1 MQFFSEQTSHHT
13 FPISDFQKTLFCCF
27 LTCLFLFLP
36 LNSNAK
42 IHKWIDE
49 NGKIHYGDK
58 PPKQIAPL
66 KDPLSKSNSE
76 PSAHTQLKPVSGGAL
91 NSIVLRIRNHFL
103 AGEFNRAEK
112 VLVEL
117 QTRSEANIANEPELF
132 SSLKAFELNDEQY
145 LDQFNQWIA
154 QSPKSFFAHLAK
166 ARFLFQLGWSS
177 RGGKWRQKTSQSQ
190 FNAMENYFAKA
201 KASLKTSVSLA
212 PASTL
217 PYSMYISIATAIGDA
232 NATNRYLSSGLKL
245 EPSSYELRKV
255 YIHSIKPRWGGSLE
269 QMRVFADNAQYYS
282 EQNPIL
288 KRLLGEALAESGVIA
303 HSKQQYQKAD
313 KLFNKAL
320 LHGDDPEVYF
330 KRAKT
335 RYRLNLFSRAITD
348 LNTAIKLSPDIAEY
362 YKWRYYNYVQ
372 IKKFDKALH
381 DIKRASLLT
390 PNDQAIN
397 DILAKTLSLANA
409 PGTRQKSISVL
420 NSKLFEFDAQIEAQP
435 NNAYHYFRKG
445 HYLLS
450 SNLFAQSEKPL
461 RQAIKIDPRQFD
473 YYRALDLALFKQGK
487 LDEIIIFWEQYLTIK
502 PNDGRA
508 YLERAGTFYHM
519 QNYKLAKIDAKK
531 AVDLGIKEAKP
542 FYNKLKSL

>member
-1 MQFFSEQTSHHT
+1 MQFFSEQTSHYT
-13 FPISDFQKTLFCCF
+13 FPISNFQKILFCGC
-27 LTCLFLFLP
+27 LTCLFLFLS

-42 IHKWIDE
+42 IHKWVDE

-58 PPKQIAPL
+58 PPKQINAL
-66 KDPLSKSNSE
+66 KENPSKSNSDS
-76 PSAHTQLKPVSGGAL
+76 SAYSQLRPVSGGAQ
-91 NSIVLRIRNHFL
+91 NSIVLRIRNYFL
-103 AGEFNRAEK
+103 RGEFNRAEK
-112 VLVEL
+112 ILVEL

-145 LDQFNQWIA
+145 LDQFDQWIA

-190 FNAMENYFAKA
+190 FSAMESYFAKA
-201 KASLKTSVSLA
+201 KASLKTSKSLA
-212 PASTL
+212 PDSTL
-217 PYSMYISIATAIGDA
+217 PYSMYISMATAIGDA
-232 NATNRYLSSGLKL
+232 SATKRYLSSGLRLK
-245 EPSSYELRKV
+245 PSSYELRKV

-303 HSKQQYQKAD
+303 HSKQQYKKAD

-335 RYRLNLFSRAITD
+335 RYRLNLFSKAITD
-348 LNTAIKLSPDIAEY
+348 LNTAIKLSPDVAEY

-409 PGTRQKSISVL
+409 PGTKQKSLSILDSR
-420 NSKLFEFDAQIEAQP
+420 LFEFDAQIKAQP

-445 HYLLS
+445 HFLLS
-450 SNLFAQSEKPL
+450 SNLFAQSENPL

-487 LDEIIIFWEQYLTIK
+487 LDEIIILWEQYLAIK

-531 AVDLGIKEAKP
+531 ALDMGIKEAEP
-542 FYNKLKSL
+542 FYKKLKAL